1 MTQAHI
7 VNHMAERVRR
17 SGAVAE
23 CIECE
28 AYNLIHI
35 LGKIYFLLC
44 HFRRN
49 LEQCRILPRLNRRPN
64 GIALSH
70 DSYHEGMTLAALY
83 FRHSSVV
90 FTSSQRHIVIEHEI
104 IALNAL
110 QINLWADHCIAAETQ
125 IAPPVNISIHRRIC
139 IFRIAGTS
147 AIIRCT
153 PCVLVFYN
161 ITSKEVA
168 SIALP
173 I

>member
-49 LEQCRILPRLNRRPN
+49 LEQCRILPRLERRPN
-64 GIALSH
+64 CVVICL
-70 DSYHEGMTLAALY
+70 DSYHEGMSLATLY
-83 FRHSSVV
+83 FRRSSIILAGG
-90 FTSSQRHIVIEHEI
+90 QCHIIIELEI

-125 IAPPVNISIHRRIC
+125 IAPPVDICTYRRIC
-139 IFRIAGTS
+139 ISRVAGTS
-147 AIIRCT
+147 AIIRYT
-153 PCVLVFYN
+153 PCIF
-161 ITSKEVA
+161 IF
-168 SIALP
+168 
-173 I
+173 